1 MKNLSILLI
10 LSLLSFLLTSFLQH
24 SGILEIDPN
33 VKEKAIKYIQP
44 SGYGKTNDR
53 TLAYN
58 NFMQA
63 ETYVNDE
70 LLSTITKGRMDI
82 FKCYYYWDKDVLII
96 EGGFTLFSNYGFSA
110 RVKKDKVNIVQ
121 LVRDDK
127 FVLDNYKI
135 GSDKIRNEVKC
146 SNSKLILEKAP
157 DKSIDAEIYGYLEY
171 EGTDHFAIRD
181 TNTLVKKN
189 IFRDNLKV
197 YFKAT
202 KIQG

>member
-1 MKNLSILLI
+1 
-10 LSLLSFLLTSFLQH
+10 
-24 SGILEIDPN
+24 
-33 VKEKAIKYIQP
+33 
-44 SGYGKTNDR
+44 
-53 TLAYN
+53 
-58 NFMQA
+58 MQA

-70 LLSTITKGRMDI
+70 LLSAITKGRMDI

-96 EGGFTLFSNYGFSA
+96 EGGFTLWSNYGL
-110 RVKKDKVNIVQ
+110 DKVNIVQ

-197 YFKAT
+197 YFLSNKNSRVSRLSYLRNLDAPFIT
-202 KIQG
+202 CLSLAIAP